1 MKNPNDNEVMRLI
14 FGGVP
19 TDEQVDALKKE
30 VEEEVQREKSQQSLV
45 D

>member
-1 MKNPNDNEVMRLI
+1 MI

-30 VEEEVQREKSQQSLV
+30 VDEEVQREKSNNMIDRNYSFV
-45 D
+45 SINA